1 MCSIAFMWNVHLCWQ
16 GAKES
21 KPRSTMQCE
30 GLEEPGPMG
39 GRDSTGILESCRR
52 PLEVIWKG
60 KGLRLPSPISSPSQG
75 TAAAAA
81 AVYVHLD
88 SQLFSLSDVN
98 FTCHAI
104 ILIFISLTTF
114 DTLCW
119 EMTPCLPHMSPG
131 DFPAVS
137 VGDGDWKGELARG
150 FHNSLI
156 QPEFWDIVIFGII
169 YSDHG
174 I

>member
-21 KPRSTMQCE
+21 KPRSRMQWE

-39 GRDSTGILESCRR
+39 GRGNGEIRSSLE
-52 PLEVIWKG
+52 G
-60 KGLRLPSPISSPSQG
+60 KGLRLPFPISSPSQG

-81 AVYVHLD
+81 TGYIHLD
-88 SQLFSLSDVN
+88 SQLLSLSDVN
-98 FTCHAI
+98 FTCHII
-104 ILIFISLTTF
+104 ILIFISLTPLA
-114 DTLCW
+114 TLCW
-119 EMTPCLPHMSPG
+119 ELTPCSPHMSPG

-137 VGDGDWKGELARG
+137 VGDCDWKGELARG
-150 FHNSLI
+150 FHKPLI
-156 QPEFWDIVIFGII
+156 QPEFWDIVIFSII